1 MKEWNPDICPD
12 SCFVM
17 ELKLETAY
25 WSCYTV
31 EKSEDSGREA

>member
-12 SCFVM
+12 SCFVT
-17 ELKLETAY
+17 ELKLETVY
-25 WSCYTV
+25 WLCYTV